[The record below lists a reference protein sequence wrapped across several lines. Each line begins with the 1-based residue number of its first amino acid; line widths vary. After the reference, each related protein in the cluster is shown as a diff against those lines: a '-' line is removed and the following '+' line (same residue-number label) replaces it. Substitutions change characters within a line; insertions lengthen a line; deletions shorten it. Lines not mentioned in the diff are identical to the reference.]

1 MHTDAESD
9 RSLADLMRLAQ
20 EGNASAYARLLR
32 EITPILR
39 AAVRQRRAFLQPH
52 DVDDLVQNVLLA
64 LHSVRAT
71 YDPFRP
77 FLPWL
82 MAIARNQIAD
92 GARRYA
98 RRAANETIVEQVP
111 ETFSGDGT
119 NSYDEVYGDPEALRA
134 AIGTLPSGQ
143 RTAIEM
149 LKLKEMTLKEAAAA
163 SGMSV
168 AALKV
173 AVHRAVQALRRT
185 LGAEA

>member
-1 MHTDAESD
+1 MQSAQQGDSD
-9 RSLADLMRLAQ
+9 
-20 EGNASAYARLLR
+20 AYARLLR
-32 EITPILR
+32 EITPIVR
-39 AAVRQRRAFLQPH
+39 KAVRQKRAFLQAH

-71 YDPFRP
+71 YDPSRP
-77 FLPWL
+77 FVPWL

-119 NSYDEVYGDPEALRA
+119 NINEEGYGDPDQLRA
-134 AIGTLPSGQ
+134 AIGALPQGQ
-143 RTAIEM
+143 RMAIEM
-149 LKLKEMTLKEAAAA
+149 VKMKEMTLKEAASA
-163 SGMSV
+163 SGMTV

-173 AVHRAVQALRRT
+173 AVHRAVRALRKT
-185 LGAEA
+185 LGAER